1 MPVIIGVL
9 IGLAL
14 LATLIGLGAG
24 WATLHDHERRIT
36 GLEGENK
43 EQARGNR
50 HDRLGRAQTDIGEAF
65 LFALISMSEDAK
77 VLQTKIDY
85 YTGLAEHIR
94 NGGKPDDR
102 TK

>member
-77 VLQTKIDY
+77 ILQTKIDY

-94 NGGKPDDR
+94 NGGKPDD
-102 TK
+102 KVK